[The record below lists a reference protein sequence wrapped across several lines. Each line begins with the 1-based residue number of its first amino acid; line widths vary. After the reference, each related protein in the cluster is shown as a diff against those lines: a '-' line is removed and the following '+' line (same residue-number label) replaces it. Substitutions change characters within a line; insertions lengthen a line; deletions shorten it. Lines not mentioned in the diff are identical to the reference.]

1 MQSSRVLR
9 RLSKAVAIAASLL
22 VASPVLAV
30 VPDQFIA
37 KIYTEGL
44 GRLPDQSGWTGRA
57 NDFAANG
64 CTLTRVKNHLRDVYN
79 SAEFLNLGYDNAA
92 RLLALY
98 RGVLNREPDQSGFDS
113 LLNGLNG
120 GVSWSTTVDNL
131 LNGTELSNLTTSI
144 CSSFLTSYNWG
155 ISSVINLPVTTTG
168 FQGGTGSQL
177 QSLLNSTPSGGTVS
191 LAQKSVTRLTTTLVV
206 PAGVT
211 LTTTGLPSRNKYA
224 LMGRLVRDA
233 GFNAEMVKLNS
244 GAKLRHVWVD
254 GTRNLPN
261 NFVSD
266 AINVRLY
273 GGSGTTVEN
282 SRLDNSRGWTTLQAV
297 GWNHVCSSNTLRNN
311 LVTAYSSSHFNG
323 QWTDGLS
330 VACENA
336 IVEHNEIVDAT
347 DVPIVLFRSEMGP
360 QKSQVRYN
368 TMLNAGNSAYGGLVV
383 DPLTGGGQ
391 YDFTGSAVHDNTM
404 WTGRSVHWDIGI
416 SVGTRAWFGT
426 TASCGTGTSVTNNTT
441 GSIRSRVDLG
451 IGVSCMLNT
460 TVQGNNLTVTH
471 VNSSSCPTLDV
482 VAAVSAGHASGS
494 IQPYTNQI
502 INQCIGH

>member
-1 MQSSRVLR
+1 MKSRP
-9 RLSKAVAIAASLL
+9 RLYPAIVAVGLTLLAS
-22 VASPVLAV
+22 SPVLAV
-30 VPDQFIA
+30 VPDQFVA

-44 GRLPDQSGWTGRA
+44 GRLPDQSAWNGRTS
-57 NDFAANG
+57 DFAAHG
-64 CTLTRVKNHLRDVYN
+64 CTLTRVKNHLRDIYN
-79 SAEFLNLGYDNAA
+79 SSEFINLGYDNAA

-98 RGVLNREPDQSGFDS
+98 RGVFNREPDQSGFNFF
-113 LLNGLNG
+113 LNDLNS
-120 GVSWSTTVDNL
+120 GVSWSTTVENF
-131 LNGTELSNLTTSI
+131 LNSSELSNLSNSI
-144 CSSFLTSYNWG
+144 CSFSLTSYNWG
-155 ISSVINLPVTTTG
+155 THSVINLPVTTTG

-177 QSLLNSTPSGGTVS
+177 QALLNSTPSGGTVF
-191 LAQKSVTRLTTTLVV
+191 LAQKSVTRLTATLVV

-224 LMGRLVRDA
+224 LMGRLVRNS

-244 GAKLRHVWVD
+244 GSRLRHVWTD
-254 GTRNLPN
+254 GTRNLPS

-297 GWNHVCSSNTLRNN
+297 GWDHVCSSNTLRNN
-311 LVTAYSSSHFNG
+311 LVTAYSSSHLNG

-336 IVEHNEIVDAT
+336 LVEYNEIVDAT
-347 DVPIVLFRSEMGP
+347 DVPIVLFRSEMGT
-360 QKSQVRYN
+360 QVSQVRYN
-368 TMLNAGNSAYGGLVV
+368 TMISAGNSAYGGLVV

-391 YDFTGSAVHDNTM
+391 YDFTGSSVHNNTM
-404 WTGRSVHWDIGI
+404 WTGSRVHWDIGI

-426 TASCGTGTSVTNNTT
+426 SSSCGTGTSVTNNTT
-441 GSIRSRVDLG
+441 GTIRSRVDLG
-451 IGVSCMLNT
+451 IAVSCMLNT
-460 TVQGNNLTVTH
+460 TVQGNTLTVTH
-471 VNSSSCPTLDV
+471 VNSSNCPTLDV

-494 IQPYTNQI
+494 IQTYTDQI